1 MHMDKQNVTLSLP
14 LSVLRKVEKI
24 AKDQNRSL
32 SELVA
37 ELLSE
42 LVEREEQYAGE
53 KRQHL
58 GQLAQD
64 PNLGTSGSISWTRA
78 DLHER

>member
-1 MHMDKQNVTLSLP
+1 MDKQNVTLSLP
-14 LSVLRKVEKI
+14 RSVLHTAEKI

-42 LVEREEQYAGE
+42 LAERENLYARAMR
-53 KRQHL
+53 KHL
-58 GQLAQD
+58 ALLTQD
-64 PNLGTSGSISWTRA
+64 TDLGTCGSTSWTRA
-78 DLHER
+78 DLHDR